1 MVVHEIVG
9 IEKQNG
15 TFNGNAY
22 DNLKFQCLICADK
35 KNANN
40 DKLVGRKVEVVKMRA
55 KDFDGGIKV
64 GDCVVFFFDK
74 FQNCIEYKKM

>member
-9 IEKQNG
+9 IEKQSG
-15 TFNGNAY
+15 TFNGNSY

-35 KNANN
+35 KNVN
-40 DKLVGRKVEVVKMRA
+40 DGKLVGRKVEVVKMRA

-64 GDCVVFFFDK
+64 GDCVVFFF
-74 FQNCIEYKKM
+74 F